1 MEGICPKC
9 ASSLESQWSF
19 CPHCGTVVTGI
30 PANPSALP
38 ESQLAPVEGV
48 FGGLLFGLLAVPIL
62 IIVGTLLC
70 LTGLGAILG
79 VPLILAAILAPILGP
94 MVGLGALRGKCPW
107 CGAPVNAISSKQ
119 SFDCA
124 ACNQRIVIRQ
134 RKFVRGAERPAA

>member
-1 MEGICPKC
+1 MEGICTKC
-9 ASSLESQWSF
+9 AAQLESQWSF
-19 CPHCGTVVTGI
+19 CPHCGNALTDKT
-30 PANPSALP
+30 ANPAALL
-38 ESQLAPVEGV
+38 ETQSAPVEGV

-79 VPLILAAILAPILGP
+79 VPMILAAILAPILGP
-94 MVGLGALRGKCPW
+94 LVGLGALRGKCPW
-107 CGAPVNAISSKQ
+107 CAAPVNAISSKQ

-124 ACNQRIVIRQ
+124 ACNQRILIRE